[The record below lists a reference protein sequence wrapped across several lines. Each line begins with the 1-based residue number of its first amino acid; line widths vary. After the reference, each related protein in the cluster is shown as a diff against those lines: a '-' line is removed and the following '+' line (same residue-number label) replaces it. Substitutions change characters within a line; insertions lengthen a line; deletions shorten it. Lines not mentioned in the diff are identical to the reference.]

1 MDAKHTTGPWVIQ
14 DNAAFGVHIYGPG
27 GLGGGKHLA
36 RVSNSAGVDVMANAR
51 LIAAAPNMLAALKA
65 AKQFIE
71 NGVELGF
78 IRMPDRSTPD
88 PAHNTLPAIKAAIA
102 AATGSVE

>member
-1 MDAKHTTGPWVIQ
+1 MTTIEDMLRLAQQAGEGALI
-14 DNAAFGVHIYGPG
+14 AHIG
-27 GLGGGKHLA
+27 